1 MGRVTIPTWLF
12 DELSDRIADDRELV
26 ACAEAWASLL
36 AGAEELR
43 PAPLRE
49 RESLFDARKYA
60 ELQRRGAPKT
70 GRSGFWK
77 RVVEP

>member
-1 MGRVTIPTWLF
+1 MSIPTWLF
-12 DELSDRIADDRELV
+12 DELADHIADDRELV
-26 ACAEAWASLL
+26 ARVEAWASLL
-36 AGAEELR
+36 AGAEELE
-43 PAPLRE
+43 PAPLPE
-49 RESLFDARKYA
+49 DWVPFNARKYA